1 MHSPSRPEGKLAV
14 FLPGMG
20 AVATTFIAGVL
31 LARRGLGRPVGSL
44 TQMGSIR
51 VGSDTE
57 RIDAFVPLAAL
68 DRLEFAGWDVFPDTA
83 YEAAAHA
90 EVLSDKHL
98 ALVRD
103 ELDAIRPMKAV
114 FYPEWVRRLSGTHV
128 KSGTNKAQMV
138 EELRDDIRRTMRDK
152 RCERGVAVWCGS
164 TEVHHLPGA
173 VHQSMA
179 AFDAGLRRSSP
190 EISNSQLY
198 AWACVLEGVPFVNGS
213 PNMAV
218 DFPAIQELAVARG
231 VPIAG
236 KDFKT
241 GQTLMKT
248 ILAPGLRARQLGLRG
263 WYSTNILGNRDGE
276 VLDDPG
282 SFKSKETSKLG
293 VLDSILEP
301 EANPELY
308 GQMVHKVRIDYYP
321 PRGDAKEGW
330 DNIDIFGWLGY
341 PMSIKIDFLCRDS
354 ILAAPLVLDLALL
367 SDLAMRSGGAGIQ
380 DWLSFYFK
388 APMPQAGESAV
399 HNLFL
404 QMRML
409 KNELRRI
416 QGVDPVEVPSAPT
429 LEEFEEEFEQVA
441 APAA

>member
-1 MHSPSRPEGKLAV
+1 
-14 FLPGMG
+14 MG
-20 AVATTFIAGVL
+20 AVATTFVAGVL
-31 LARRGLGRPVGSL
+31 LARRGLATPVGSV

-51 VGSDTE
+51 AGDRTE
-57 RIDAFVPLAAL
+57 RVSSFVPLTPL
-68 DRLEFAGWDVFPDTA
+68 GDLEFAGWDVFPDTA
-83 YEAAAHA
+83 YDAAAHA

-98 ALVRD
+98 SLVRD
-103 ELDAIRPMKAV
+103 ELEDIRPMKGV
-114 FYPEWVRRLSGTHV
+114 FYPEWVRRLSGTHT
-128 KSGTNKAQMV
+128 KTGAGKAQMV
-138 EELRDDIRRTMRDK
+138 EELREDIRSTLRGK
-152 RCERGVAVWCGS
+152 RCDRGVAVWCGS
-164 TEVHHLPGA
+164 TEVHHLPSA
-173 VHQSMA
+173 IHQSVA
-179 AFDAGLRRSSP
+179 AFDAGLRRSAP

-198 AWACVLEGVPFVNGS
+198 AWACVLEGIPFVNGS

-218 DFPAIQELAVARG
+218 DFPAIQELALARA

-301 EANPELY
+301 AANPELY

-367 SDLAMRSGGAGIQ
+367 ADLAQRSGEVGIQ

-388 APMPQAGESAV
+388 APMPQSGQVAV

-409 KNELRRI
+409 KNEMRRM
-416 QGVDPVEVPSAPT
+416 QGVAQVATPLTPT
-429 LEEFEEEFEQVA
+429 IEEFEEEFEQVA

>member
-1 MHSPSRPEGKLAV
+1 
-14 FLPGMG
+14 
-20 AVATTFIAGVL
+20 
-31 LARRGLGRPVGSL
+31 
-44 TQMGSIR
+44 
-51 VGSDTE
+51 
-57 RIDAFVPLAAL
+57 
-68 DRLEFAGWDVFPDTA
+68 
-83 YEAAAHA
+83 
-90 EVLSDKHL
+90 
-98 ALVRD
+98 
-103 ELDAIRPMKAV
+103 
-114 FYPEWVRRLSGTHV
+114 
-128 KSGTNKAQMV
+128 
-138 EELRDDIRRTMRDK
+138 
-152 RCERGVAVWCGS
+152 
-164 TEVHHLPGA
+164 
-173 VHQSMA
+173 
-179 AFDAGLRRSSP
+179 
-190 EISNSQLY
+190 
-198 AWACVLEGVPFVNGS
+198 
-213 PNMAV
+213 MAV
-218 DFPAIQELAVARG
+218 DFPAIQELALARA

-301 EANPELY
+301 AANPELY

-367 SDLAMRSGGAGIQ
+367 ADLAQRSGEVGIQ

-388 APMPQAGESAV
+388 APMPQSGQVAV

-409 KNELRRI
+409 KNEMRRM
-416 QGVDPVEVPSAPT
+416 QGVAQVATPLTPT
-429 LEEFEEEFEQVA
+429 IEEFEEEFEQVA